1 MDRASSRLRVLAVLV
16 GFMFLALSTRLWFLQ
31 VLAPTGFA
39 KAASAQSVRTVVSD
53 ALRGNIVDSNGAVL
67 VENRPSLE
75 VRVNQTQLGS
85 KPQAAAVVGR
95 LAKLLGISVNRIQ
108 AALADKRYLPFQPKP
123 VAEFVPKDVAFYIGE
138 HQSQFPGVQV
148 VQTSVR
154 FYPQGKL
161 AAHELGWVGQIS
173 AAELASSK
181 FAGYGQNDLVGKSG
195 LEQIYEQYLR
205 GQKGVARFLV
215 NSQGQTLSS
224 LSSTSPTAGD
234 ELVLTLDA
242 KIQRIAEQ
250 ELLSGLKRARSV
262 VDSFSGRYLRA
273 NAGAVVVLDPR
284 TGGIKAMAS
293 LPTFDPSW
301 FVKGLTPA
309 QERYL
314 FTCKCAP
321 SLDRA
326 YQQNY
331 TPGSTFKPIVSLA
344 AMKEHVVNMG
354 GTYDCPAVY
363 RYPKDKT
370 TSFLNWTTANLGAMS
385 LSTAI
390 EQSCDTV
397 FNQIGA
403 EFYRRWTTNAFGS
416 NNEPFQ
422 KDLRGFGF
430 GTPTGV
436 DLPGEA
442 AGIIP
447 DAAYALA
454 NKPIF
459 PYGWIPGG
467 DILLAIGSGYTY
479 ATPLQMAQ
487 AYGAI
492 ANGGK
497 LCTPH
502 LVDRIV
508 GHNSQVVRH
517 VTGACRALPYT
528 PAELGYVR
536 AAMER
541 VTRNGTASLAF
552 SGFPLDRIPVAGK
565 TGTAP
570 RSPFQSTS
578 WFASMVPA
586 NNPKYVIIVMVEQG
600 GYGAATAAPIARDI
614 ISRIFG
620 ITVSGP
626 KSGGAGD

>member
-1 MDRASSRLRVLAVLV
+1 MDRTSSRLRVLAVLV

-31 VLAPTGFA
+31 VLAPAGFA
-39 KAASAQSVRTVVSD
+39 KTANAQSVRTVVSD
-53 ALRGNIVDSNGAVL
+53 ALRGNIVDANGLVL
-67 VENRPSLE
+67 VDNRPSLE
-75 VRVNQTQLGS
+75 VRVNQSQLGAH
-85 KPQAAAVVGR
+85 PLVVITQ
-95 LAKLLGISVNRIQ
+95 LAKLLGVSVTRIQ
-108 AALADKRYLPFQPKP
+108 ASLGDKRYLPFQPKP
-123 VAEFVPKDVAFYIGE
+123 VAEFVSKDVAFYIGE

-148 VQTSVR
+148 VQASVR
-154 FYPQGKL
+154 FYPQGEL
-161 AAHELGWVGQIS
+161 AAHSLGWVGQIS
-173 AAELASSK
+173 AAELASAK
-181 FAGYGQNDLVGKSG
+181 FVGYGQNDLVGKSG
-195 LEQIYEQYLR
+195 LEQIYEQNLR
-205 GQKGVARFLV
+205 GTKGVQTFLV
-215 NSQGQTLSS
+215 NSQGQTLRE
-224 LSSTSPTAGD
+224 LSSTPPTAGK

-250 ELLSGLKRARSV
+250 ELKAGLIRARSV
-262 VDSFSGRYLRA
+262 VDSFSQRYLKA
-273 NAGAVVVLDPR
+273 NAGAVVVLDPK

-293 LPTFDPSW
+293 WPTYDPSW
-301 FVKGLTPA
+301 FVKGLTLA

-321 SLDRA
+321 SLNRA

-331 TPGSTFKPIVSLA
+331 SPGSTFKPIVSLV
-344 AMKEHVVNMG
+344 AMKEHIASMA
-354 GTYDCPAVY
+354 GTYNCPAVY

-370 TSFLNWTTANLGAMS
+370 TSFLNWSLTDLGAMS

-390 EQSCDTV
+390 ELSCDTV
-397 FNQIGA
+397 FNQLGA
-403 EFYRRWTTNAFGS
+403 DFYQRWTTNAFGS

-422 KDLRGFGF
+422 KDLRRFGF
-430 GTPTGV
+430 GSPTGV

-442 AGIIP
+442 AGVIP

-454 NKPIF
+454 NKAVF

-467 DILLAIGSGYTY
+467 DILLAIGSGYTF

-487 AYGAI
+487 AYGVI

-508 GHNSQVVRH
+508 GNNSLIVKRVS
-517 VTGACRALPYT
+517 GDCRALPYT
-528 PAELGYVR
+528 RAELGYVR

-541 VTRNGTASLAF
+541 VTRSGTAALAF
-552 SGFPLDRIPVAGK
+552 SGFPLDRISVAGK

-570 RSPFQSTS
+570 RKPFQSTS

-586 NNPKYVIIVMVEQG
+586 GNPKYVIIVMVEQG

-614 ISRIFG
+614 IARIFG
-620 ITVSGP
+620 ITASGP